1 MLSFGIEAGSVNDRP
16 GSLSTYRFPAVSGR
30 PETSGTPLT
39 RTFPVLNQPNIG
51 WDALTT
57 TVGLHAVGAVGL
69 DTLLALLGFRLTSGF
84 FGTSI
89 FQRVGPLVPH
99 PRFPYSGCPQ

>member
-57 TVGLHAVGAVGL
+57 LLGF
-69 DTLLALLGFRLTSGF
+69 TLLALLGSTRCWASA
-84 FGTSI
+84 
-89 FQRVGPLVPH
+89 
-99 PRFPYSGCPQ
+99 

>member
-69 DTLLALLGFRLTSGF
+69 DTLLGFRCWASAVVSKLKCPVFLAREMSGL
-84 FGTSI
+84 S
-89 FQRVGPLVPH
+89 
-99 PRFPYSGCPQ
+99 